1 MLDEYLRTSTRREF
15 LKLISKGT
23 ALGACLP
30 MLNSCNSSLLGGSLP
45 FSGEVVGEDIGLCH
59 ALRDGTLSV
68 EVAEVPEA
76 LATSATPR
84 LYDVIII
91 GAGISGLAAA
101 WKLQRCGV
109 DNFLIVEKENQI
121 GGTCIAGK
129 EGDIA
134 FPWCAHYIESP
145 QPRSKY
151 LLEIC
156 EDLGIIIDYDGEW
169 PIVNPNYKVPEP
181 EISLFAGGNWRPS
194 HFPLQIADSQD
205 VVELELFR
213 QHLYHW
219 VKWRDED
226 DRPAFGCPVEHTSP
240 AEEVRRL
247 DDISMLD
254 YLRSIGVRSKLVEW
268 YVNNRTMDEYGCRVE
283 DVSAWAGI
291 QFWAQSNS
299 SFLDFEP
306 PATPAPTLLS
316 WPEGN
321 AFLAKGLAKHIS
333 TEQLRLQA
341 LTVNVRSERGRVFV
355 TYIDRKSP
363 LTSLYQRGDFTTL
376 QAKWVIYAAPKN
388 AVYHLIPELE
398 QAGRSEFKSC
408 KYVPWITA
416 AVHLRRPPQKKA
428 YMLAWENLSYNSW
441 GLGYIDNRHLMRQ
454 RDRFDLPTILTFYAA
469 LCSDIE
475 IERYEL
481 FKEGWEFWARLILQ
495 ELEEMHP
502 RISRLITRMDIYKW
516 GHAMV
521 AMTPGYLWGQ
531 DRERMKQPF
540 GRIYFAGADVG
551 GTPVFE
557 HATYRGIETAQ
568 AIMDGLG
575 VSYKSSI

>member
-1 MLDEYLRTSTRREF
+1 MSCEERSKLNIFRRKYLSTTRDVDFGKSTYNGEILMLDKYLRTSTRREF
-15 LKLISKGT
+15 LKLIGKGT
-23 ALGACLP
+23 ALGVCLP
-30 MLNSCNSSLLGGSLP
+30 MPTSCNSSLLRGRLP

-59 ALRDGTLSV
+59 ELRDGTLKI
-68 EVAEVPEA
+68 EVGAPEP
-76 LATSATPR
+76 S

-109 DNFLIVEKENQI
+109 NNFLILEKANQI

-129 EGDIA
+129 EGDIT

-156 EDLGIIIDYDGEW
+156 EDLGVIIDYDGEW
-169 PIVNPNYKVPEP
+169 PVVNPNYIVPPP
-181 EISLFAGGNWRPS
+181 EISLLAGNRWRPN
-194 HFPLQIADSQD
+194 HFPIQIASSQD
-205 VVELELFR
+205 VMDFEWFR
-213 QHLYHW
+213 QNLYRW

-226 DRPAFGCPVEHTSP
+226 GRPAFGCPVEQTSP

-247 DDISMLD
+247 DNISMLD
-254 YLRSIGVRSKLVEW
+254 YLRSIGVRSKLVDW

-306 PATPAPTLLS
+306 PATPAPALLS

-321 AFLAKGLAKHIS
+321 AFLAKGLARRLS
-333 TEQLRLQA
+333 AEQLRLRA
-341 LTVNVRSERGRVFV
+341 LTVNVRNERERALV
-355 TYIDRKSP
+355 TYIDQKSP
-363 LTSLYQRGDFTTL
+363 LTPLYQRGDFTTL
-376 QAKWVIYAAPKN
+376 QSKWVIYAAPKN
-388 AVYHLIPELE
+388 SVYHLIPELE
-398 QAGRSEFKSC
+398 RAGRTEFKRC

-428 YMLAWENLSYNSW
+428 YTLAWENLSYNSW

-454 RDRFDLPTILTFYAA
+454 RNRIDLPTILTYYAA

-502 RISRLITRMDIYKW
+502 HIS
-516 GHAMV
+516 
-521 AMTPGYLWGQ
+521 
-531 DRERMKQPF
+531 
-540 GRIYFAGADVG
+540 
-551 GTPVFE
+551 
-557 HATYRGIETAQ
+557 
-568 AIMDGLG
+568 
-575 VSYKSSI
+575 